1 MQTQALLQGLRAAGE
16 STRLRLLFLC
26 SLSELTVSEL
36 VQILGQSQPRIS
48 RHLKLLVEANLL
60 DRFRE
65 GAWAFYCPT
74 RSGHGAKIVKI
85 LVGLVS
91 ESDPVIAADLIRLK
105 EIKQKRQER
114 SNAYF
119 KKNALI
125 WSDLRSLY
133 VPEEDVEKELIQIF
147 SKVNINDFLDI
158 GTGTGRILQLMS
170 SHIKNGI
177 GLDQS
182 LEMINI
188 ARTNL
193 ESENFSH
200 CQVRHGDMYRLPFSL
215 ASFDAISIHQVLHFA
230 DNPGL
235 VIKEAANV
243 LRPEGLIVVIDFA
256 PHSLESLR
264 DTQAHRRLGFG
275 SEEVKGWF
283 NSAGLIPGQVT
294 TLFGDPLTVCIWMA
308 KSSQKKNKIQ

>member
-105 EIKQKRQER
+105 E
-114 SNAYF
+114 
-119 KKNALI
+119 
-125 WSDLRSLY
+125 
-133 VPEEDVEKELIQIF
+133 
-147 SKVNINDFLDI
+147 
-158 GTGTGRILQLMS
+158 
-170 SHIKNGI
+170 
-177 GLDQS
+177 
-182 LEMINI
+182 
-188 ARTNL
+188 
-193 ESENFSH
+193 
-200 CQVRHGDMYRLPFSL
+200 
-215 ASFDAISIHQVLHFA
+215 
-230 DNPGL
+230 
-235 VIKEAANV
+235 
-243 LRPEGLIVVIDFA
+243 
-256 PHSLESLR
+256 
-264 DTQAHRRLGFG
+264 
-275 SEEVKGWF
+275 
-283 NSAGLIPGQVT
+283 
-294 TLFGDPLTVCIWMA
+294 
-308 KSSQKKNKIQ
+308 